1 MRIAL
6 AFVLALAASAC
17 GSKSTGPTTAPPPGN
32 GDPGSA
38 EPGSGDTG
46 SATPSDPSADCV
58 CTMQYDP
65 VCGADGKT
73 YGNACQAGC
82 AKVAVTS
89 KGECPK

>member
-6 AFVLALAASAC
+6 ALVFSLALAAC
-17 GSKSTGPTTAPPPGN
+17 GSKSSGPTTTPPPN
-32 GDPGSA
+32 GETGGETGEAGS
-38 EPGSGDTG
+38 G
-46 SATPSDPSADCV
+46 SATPGEPAGDCV

-82 AKVAVTS
+82 AKVAVAS
-89 KGECPK
+89 KGECAK